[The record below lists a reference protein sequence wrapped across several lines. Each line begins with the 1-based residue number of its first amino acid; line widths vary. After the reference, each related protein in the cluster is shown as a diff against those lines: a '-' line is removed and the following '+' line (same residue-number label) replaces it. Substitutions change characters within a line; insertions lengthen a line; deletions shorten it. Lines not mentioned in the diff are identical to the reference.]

1 MRFPFFVPCLVWFP
15 LAADPWMKTQARS
28 EPGFMTL
35 FTKISN
41 GSKKIEVG
49 IKSGER
55 RANLPCLSGII
66 DHHIFLAARQ
76 RQRCILRGDCSV
88 AVNQM
93 KILASEPQ
101 VVRDSPTNAEQPCK
115 LYLCSNT
122 SNNMRGFPN
131 KLIYPD
137 NYEFWVQK
145 IEHKDR
151 LYVVECLNK
160 FWLID
165 ICWCILFV
173 N

>member
-1 MRFPFFVPCLVWFP
+1 MIRIITVDCLFMFISKYEVSIFCSLSCLVPISRRP
-15 LAADPWMKTQARS
+15 LDEDTGRS

-101 VVRDSPTNAEQPCK
+101 VVRDSPTNAEQRWK
-115 LYLCSNT
+115 LYLCAYT

-137 NYEFWVQK
+137 NYEF
-145 IEHKDR
+145 
-151 LYVVECLNK
+151 
-160 FWLID
+160 
-165 ICWCILFV
+165 
-173 N
+173 